1 MTGRRRPPAAGW
13 LLLLVPVLW
22 GATFPAAKIAIR
34 TLDVL
39 PFTAWSRLI
48 GFTTILLAIP
58 WLARG
63 SREGRVTRTEVWR
76 AVGPGAVL
84 GTLIFAAYVLQTVG
98 LERTT
103 ATNAGFITGLY
114 VVFTPVLGLAL
125 FRQPAGR
132 RAWVAVG
139 ISVVGLA
146 LLSFEDLGALRAR
159 PGDLLVL
166 ASAVVWAGQVVAIGR
181 FATRHPVLVLALG
194 QMGFS
199 AALHLAAAAP
209 VGIDPAGAAEV
220 WPLLVVTGI
229 LGSGVAFTLQL
240 AAQRDLSAPRA
251 AIILAG
257 ESVASAGFSFV
268 WLGERL
274 LSGQWLGAGLVVA
287 AMVTSEL
294 GARRAE
300 IRAEAAAPT

>member
-1 MTGRRRPPAAGW
+1 MSGRGARLHVGW
-13 LLLLVPVLW
+13 LLFLTPVLW
-22 GATFPAAKIAIR
+22 GATVPAAKVAIR

-48 GFTTILLAIP
+48 GFLTILAVMP
-58 WLARG
+58 WLGRG
-63 SREGRVTRTEVWR
+63 TVTRAGVRR
-76 AVGPGAVL
+76 ALWPGAVL
-84 GTLIFAAYVLQTVG
+84 GALIFGGYVLQTVG

-114 VVFTPVLGLAL
+114 VVFTPLLGLLL
-125 FRQPAGR
+125 FRQLAGGR
-132 RAWVAVG
+132 VWIAVAV
-139 ISVVGLA
+139 SVVGLA
-146 LLSFEDLGALRAR
+146 LLSVEDLRTLRAR

-166 ASAVVWAGQVVAIGR
+166 ASAVLWAGQVVAIGR
-181 FATRHPVLVLALG
+181 FASRHSFLLLSLG
-194 QMGFS
+194 QMGF
-199 AALHLAAAAP
+199 AAAFHLAAAGPA
-209 VGIDPAGAAEV
+209 GLDPAGAVEV

-240 AAQRDLSAPRA
+240 LGQRQLSPPRA

-257 ESVASAGFSFV
+257 ESVASAAFAFV

-274 LSGQWLGAGLVVA
+274 QAQQWTGAALVVA

-300 IRAEAAAPT
+300 LQAEAAAPT